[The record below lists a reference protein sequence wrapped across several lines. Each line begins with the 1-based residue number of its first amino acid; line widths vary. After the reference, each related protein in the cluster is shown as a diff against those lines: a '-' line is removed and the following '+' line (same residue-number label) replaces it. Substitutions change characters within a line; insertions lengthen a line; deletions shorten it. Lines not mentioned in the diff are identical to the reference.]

1 MEPININ
8 ISVQVGL
15 TEDTGRTLRELFL
28 RDRGGAAPQASNG
41 TENAAAGT
49 ESAAGGTKKAGNRT
63 GKAEYG
69 TEKAAESAPQPKAES
84 APAVTD
90 SVLREAVKRA
100 KDRTDVKTVRAL
112 FTEFGIGASSE
123 CPEARR
129 PELLRRLDNLEK
141 GGTDNA

>member
-28 RDRGGAAPQASNG
+28 RDKGAAASQASNG
-41 TENAAAGT
+41 TERAAVSTESAAAGT
-49 ESAAGGTKKAGNRT
+49 KRT
-63 GKAEYG
+63 GKRPETTENG
-69 TEKAAESAPQPKAES
+69 TGKASEPTPAPKAET
-84 APAVTD
+84 APVITD

-123 CPEARR
+123 CPEAKR
-129 PELLRRLDNLEK
+129 PELLGRLYNLEK

>member
-28 RDRGGAAPQASNG
+28 RDNGAVASQASNG
-41 TENAAAGT
+41 TERAAAGT
-49 ESAAGGTKKAGNRT
+49 EAAADGTKKAGNRT
-63 GKAEYG
+63 EKAENR
-69 TEKAAESAPQPKAES
+69 TVKAAEPAPEHKAES
-84 APAVTD
+84 APTVTD

>member
-28 RDRGGAAPQASNG
+28 RDKAGAASQTLNG
-41 TENAAAGT
+41 TEKSAVST
-49 ESAAGGTKKAGNRT
+49 ESAADGTKKAGKRPETTEKGT
-63 GKAEYG
+63 GKTAGPAPAPEAE
-69 TEKAAESAPQPKAES
+69 P

-90 SVLREAVKRA
+90 AVLREAVKRA
-100 KDRTDVKTVRAL
+100 KERTDVRTVRAL

-123 CPEARR
+123 CPEAKR
-129 PELLRRLDNLEK
+129 PELLRRLDQLEK